1 MHESL
6 HVPLY
11 VKRCGTIIFLPTRY
25 NDDPS
30 SYRRMHDVSKVTTT
44 TTTSRL
50 SNIYPTQSSQHN
62 YRPTSANMSNLKL
75 LANCGVTGFLLSTG
89 LVMLLSPTTMA
100 AGFGMPIQDDTF
112 AAGFVQCMG
121 GRNLTLGIMATIF
134 LQRGD
139 LRAVATMAT
148 LLAVDGLVDGLVT
161 YKYAGVG
168 AALPHFGAAAII
180 PFVSAWMSS

>member
-1 MHESL
+1 
-6 HVPLY
+6 
-11 VKRCGTIIFLPTRY
+11 
-25 NDDPS
+25 
-30 SYRRMHDVSKVTTT
+30 
-44 TTTSRL
+44 
-50 SNIYPTQSSQHN
+50 
-62 YRPTSANMSNLKL
+62 MSNFKL
-75 LANCGVTGFLLSTG
+75 LANYGIAGFLLSTG

-121 GRNLTLGIMATIF
+121 GRNLTLGILASLF
-134 LQRGD
+134 LQRKD

-148 LLAVDGLVDGLVT
+148 LLAVDGLIDGFVT